1 MVLEKQVKSLWDEIV
16 LKHRVQDNR
25 ARYNVV
31 VRQAFM
37 VACNNITPLSLK
49 SIGGVMGKDHSTV
62 IYAKKSHEVNTIYS
76 QDYVILLDSFEEL
89 IGKMV
94 EDLSQKARARS
105 ADRRIIDNEDGA
117 SALLIIE
124 YERQITK
131 LQRKMQEQIE
141 QSNVKIHSLG
151 TQVTIQ
157 NNRNHHLSS
166 ELLRLKNLL

>member
-1 MVLEKQVKSLWDEIV
+1 
-16 LKHRVQDNR
+16 
-25 ARYNVV
+25 
-31 VRQAFM
+31 
-37 VACNNITPLSLK
+37 
-49 SIGGVMGKDHSTV
+49 
-62 IYAKKSHEVNTIYS
+62 
-76 QDYVILLDSFEEL
+76 
-89 IGKMV
+89 MV